1 MNGSIPHI
9 ILSIAGSDSGA
20 GAGIEADL
28 KSAAAC
34 GAYGTVAITALTAQN
49 TCGVKAIE
57 AVSPDMV
64 ERQMRAVLDDMP
76 VRAVKSGMLYS
87 RAVVNRVARIL
98 EEYRIRHYVLDPVMA
113 STSGD
118 ALIEPDTARDVI
130 EKLFP
135 LAELV
140 TPNVPETALITGIRI
155 VSETQFPEAAEK
167 IAALGPQALLLKAG
181 HLQGNTL
188 TDYLFDYVSEQTR
201 RFSFP
206 RIDTANSHGTGCS
219 LSAAITAYLA
229 QGYPLAEA
237 VERGEHFLH
246 EALEQGCGIRYGAG
260 HGPIDHFY
268 NLRKISGQ

>member
-1 MNGSIPHI
+1 MNEPTPHI
-9 ILSIAGSDSGA
+9 LLSIAGSDSGA
-20 GAGIEADL
+20 GAGIQADL

-49 TCGVKAIE
+49 TRGVEAIE

-64 ERQMRAVLDDMP
+64 ERQMRTVLDDMP

-87 RAVVNRVARIL
+87 RPIVDRVARIL
-98 EEYRIRHYVLDPVMA
+98 KEYRIRHYVLDPVMV

-118 ALIEPDTARDVI
+118 ALIEPDTVRDIV

-135 LAELV
+135 LAELI
-140 TPNVPETALITGIRI
+140 TPNIPETALISGTRI
-155 VSETQFPEAAEK
+155 TSEAQFSEAAEK

-181 HLQGNTL
+181 HLSGDTL
-188 TDYLFDYVSEQTR
+188 TDYLFDYSSGQTR

-206 RIDTANSHGTGCS
+206 RIDTVNSHGTGCS

-229 QGYPLAEA
+229 QDYPLSEA
-237 VERGEHFLH
+237 VEQGERFLH
-246 EALEQGCGIRYGAG
+246 EALLQGRGMRYGAG

-268 NLRKISGQ
+268 NFRKFSGQ